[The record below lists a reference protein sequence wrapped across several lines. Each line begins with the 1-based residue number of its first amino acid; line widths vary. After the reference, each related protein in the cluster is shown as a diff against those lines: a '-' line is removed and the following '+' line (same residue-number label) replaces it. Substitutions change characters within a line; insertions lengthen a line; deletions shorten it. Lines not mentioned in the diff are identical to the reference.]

1 MKPGKAHRDVILGH
15 SLQGMD
21 AHYLK
26 PTDDSLKKAMG
37 KYTDWL
43 DKQLEII
50 LQNVDHSVD
59 QVSNN

>member
-1 MKPGKAHRDVILGH
+1 MKPGKAHRDIIIGH

-50 LQNVDHSVD
+50 
-59 QVSNN
+59 